1 MLELSDVFFDFSM
14 KLWDTPNIVII
25 CLSFG
30 SLVDHPSDLRRLLY
44 LFRATA
50 VTYYLVDYLS
60 YSLFILLLYMQ
71 SLKSDHEYE
80 KNMFNFRLICI

>member
-30 SLVDHPSDLRRLLY
+30 SLVDNLPEVSGLFYFFRSIALTYSDLN
-44 LFRATA
+44 F
-50 VTYYLVDYLS
+50 LS
-60 YSLFILLLYMQ
+60 SYHSILLIYM
-71 SLKSDHEYE
+71 
-80 KNMFNFRLICI
+80 